1 MINLAQIGIGYWGPN
16 LLRNFYI
23 IDEVVVKKVID
34 IDPTSLEYVKKNYKS
49 IPVGTDIKEVLG
61 DKDIDAVIIA
71 TPAGLHYRM
80 AKEVLLSGKHCFVE
94 KPLALKSSEAEE
106 LIKIAKENDLIL
118 MVGHVFLYN
127 AAVNY
132 LKECIGKGKLGK
144 IYYIYTQ
151 RLNLGRIRSDVN
163 VLWNLA
169 PHDISIILY
178 LLEEMPISVSASGM
192 SYIQKDIEDVVFMDM
207 KFRDGI
213 IAHSHV
219 SWLDPKKVRTVT
231 IIGSKKMAVYD
242 DISDNK
248 IQIFD
253 KGIDINSKNN
263 NMGEFDNFGKFQL
276 IKRAGD
282 IYIPKINFIEPLK
295 LEVSDFINC
304 IKEKKKPVSGGES
317 GLRVTQIIETVMDS
331 LKSGYKE
338 KRYKFKNYR

>member
-1 MINLAQIGIGYWGPN
+1 MIKLAQIGVGYWGPN

-23 IDEVVVKKVID
+23 IDDVMVKKVVD
-34 IDPTSLEYVKKNYKS
+34 LDSSRLEYIKKNYEP
-49 IPVGTDIKEVLG
+49 IAVGTDIKGVLD

-71 TPAGLHYRM
+71 TPAGLHYGM
-80 AKEVLLSGKHCFVE
+80 VKEVLLSGKHCFVE

-118 MVGHVFLYN
+118 MIGHVFLYN

-132 LKECIGKGKLGK
+132 LKERIGKGELGK
-144 IYYIYTQ
+144 IYYMYTQ

-178 LLEEMPISVSASGM
+178 LMEKIPVSVSASGM
-192 SYIQKDIEDVVFMDM
+192 SYIQSNIEDVVFMNM
-207 KFRDGI
+207 KFDDGTI
-213 IAHSHV
+213 VHSHV

-231 IIGSKKMAVYD
+231 IIGSKKMVIYD

-248 IQIFD
+248 IKIFD

-263 NMGEFDNFGKFQL
+263 SLGEFDNFGKFQL

-282 IYIPKINFIEPLK
+282 IYIPKIDFTEPLK
-295 LEVSDFINC
+295 AEASHFIDCINKKKNPVSD
-304 IKEKKKPVSGGES
+304 
-317 GLRVTQIIETVMDS
+317 GLNGLIVTRIIEAALES
-331 LKSGYKE
+331 LENQSRE
-338 KRYKFKNYR
+338 IEL

>member
-1 MINLAQIGIGYWGPN
+1 MIKLAQIGVGYWGPN

-23 IDEVVVKKVID
+23 IDDVMVKKVVD
-34 IDPTSLEYVKKNYKS
+34 LDSSRLEYIKKNYEP
-49 IPVGTDIKEVLG
+49 IAVGTDIKGVLD

-71 TPAGLHYRM
+71 TPAGLHYGM
-80 AKEVLLSGKHCFVE
+80 VKEVLLSGKHCFVE

-106 LIKIAKENDLIL
+106 LIKIARENDLIL
-118 MVGHVFLYN
+118 MIGHVFLYN

-132 LKECIGKGKLGK
+132 LKEFIGKGELGK
-144 IYYIYTQ
+144 IYYMYTQ

-178 LLEEMPISVSASGM
+178 LMEKIPVSVSASGM
-192 SYIQKDIEDVVFMDM
+192 SYIQSNIEDVVFMNM
-207 KFRDGI
+207 KFDDGTI
-213 IAHSHV
+213 VHSHV

-231 IIGSKKMAVYD
+231 IIGSKKMVIYD

-248 IQIFD
+248 IKIFD

-263 NMGEFDNFGKFQL
+263 SLGEFDNFGKFQL

-282 IYIPKINFIEPLK
+282 IYIPKIDFTEPLK
-295 LEVSDFINC
+295 AEASHFIDCINKKKNPVSD
-304 IKEKKKPVSGGES
+304 
-317 GLRVTQIIETVMDS
+317 GLNGLIVTRIIEAA
-331 LKSGYKE
+331 LKSLE
-338 KRYKFKNYR
+338 IQSREIEL